1 MAAHSGE
8 SFRGTLKVRSPKT
21 AQPSSTSY
29 SEISGPLLLVSNRV
43 FVILS
48 AGNMLNKLGAG
59 GSVSSAGRRSCAHY
73 SGYRMREGSEMLSM
87 TRTELH
93 ALVWS
98 KPMTEIAK
106 LYGVRDQHVAQAC
119 DAYQIA
125 RPRAGH
131 WQRMEHGK
139 AVETTVLDNR
149 NYPSEEVVIIDAAG
163 EKPGR
168 LRQGA
173 GQEAPRRQV
182 A

>member
-1 MAAHSGE
+1 
-8 SFRGTLKVRSPKT
+8 
-21 AQPSSTSY
+21 
-29 SEISGPLLLVSNRV
+29 
-43 FVILS
+43 
-48 AGNMLNKLGAG
+48 
-59 GSVSSAGRRSCAHY
+59 
-73 SGYRMREGSEMLSM
+73 MLSM

-163 EKPGR
+163 EKPSR

>member
-1 MAAHSGE
+1 M
-8 SFRGTLKVRSPKT
+8 
-21 AQPSSTSY
+21 
-29 SEISGPLLLVSNRV
+29 LLVSNRV
-43 FVILS
+43 FVKLS
-48 AGNMLNKLGAG
+48 ADNMLNKFRG
-59 GSVSSAGRRSCAHY
+59 GRECEQRRS
-73 SGYRMREGSEMLSM
+73 
-87 TRTELH
+87 TELRSLLWLLDVRGKRD
-93 ALVWS
+93 AEYDAYRASCAGLVE
-98 KPMTEIAK
+98 MTAIAE

-163 EKPGR
+163 EKPSR
-168 LRQGA
+168 PRQGA